1 MPWKPLDYKKPAK
14 EETRRIL
21 VTARFYADHNLD
33 RAFIEIL
40 RHLGWTV
47 ETAAEIGAASQPDA
61 WHFRRAFKTK
71 RVLLTMDKDFL
82 DHEQYP
88 FSQTRGILIFNVASS
103 SPGEIARALEV
114 VHYVLGQ
121 IATTLDEKKV
131 VVNSDYTFT
140 IISRVHDGTEWTERT
155 NRYRVDAEGA
165 WIWNEES

>member
-1 MPWKPLDYKKPAK
+1 MPWEPLDYEKSTK

-21 VTARFYADHNLD
+21 VRARFYADHNLD
-33 RAFIEIL
+33 SVFIRML
-40 RHLGWTV
+40 RQLGWTV
-47 ETAAEIGAASQPDA
+47 ETAAEVGAAWQSDA

-82 DHEQYP
+82 DHERYP
-88 FSQTRGILIFNVASS
+88 FSQTRGILIFNINSS

-114 VHYVLGQ
+114 VHYFLGH
-121 IATTLDEKKV
+121 IAATLDEKKV

-140 IISRVHDGTEWTERT
+140 IISRVRDGTEWNLRT
-155 NRYRVDAEGA
+155 NRYRVDADRT